1 MSEHP
6 PHLAAYLESLRVRSL
21 AGDTIKSHTHAVL
34 SFLLAA
40 GVCDV
45 REVTREHVRT
55 HAAAL
60 SASRRFK
67 VGTVRTRLL
76 ALKSFFA
83 WLEARDAI
91 LINPCLGLAL
101 PSEEA
106 RLPKRVLS
114 ESEVRQIL
122 ASPDA
127 ATPKGQRD
135 RAVLEL
141 FYSSGIRLEEMQRLT
156 VHDLDLGGGF
166 IRVNRGKGGRGRIV
180 PVGESACA
188 ALRQYLAVRLAW
200 LRASK
205 DPLMTD
211 ALWLS
216 PIQPHHPIDKPAIAL
231 IVRRA
236 AARAGIKRVV
246 GPHLWRHTC
255 ATHLLNGGGN
265 VVYVQKLLGH
275 RRIKTTEIYT
285 RVTISDLKKTH
296 RDTHPRCEPH
306 GRKKRRASA

>member
-6 PHLAAYLESLRVRSL
+6 PHIAAYLESLRVRSL
-21 AGDTIKSHTHAVL
+21 ARDTIKTHTHAVL
-34 SFLLAA
+34 SFFLAA
-40 GVCDV
+40 GVSDV
-45 REVTREHVRT
+45 REVTREHIRA

-60 SASRRFK
+60 SASPRFK
-67 VGTVRTRLL
+67 VGTVRARLL

-83 WLEARDAI
+83 WLEATDAI

-106 RLPKRVLS
+106 RRIVRVLS
-114 ESEVRQIL
+114 PDEARRIL
-122 ASPDA
+122 ASPDP
-127 ATPKGQRD
+127 ATPKGRRD

-141 FYSSGIRLEEMQRLT
+141 FYSSGIRLEEMQKLT
-156 VHDLDLGGGF
+156 VHDLDLKGGF

-180 PVGESACA
+180 PIGQTACA
-188 ALRQYLAVRLAW
+188 ALRDYLAVRLGW
-200 LRASK
+200 LRVSK
-205 DPLMTD
+205 QPLMTD

-216 PIQPHHPIDKPAIAL
+216 PIQPHHRLKKEAIAWL
-231 IVRRA
+231 VRRA
-236 AARAGIKRVV
+236 AAQAGIKRPI

-265 VVYVQKLLGH
+265 IVYVQKLLGH

-285 RVTISDLKKTH
+285 RVTIRDLKKTH
-296 RDTHPRCEPH
+296 RETHPRNR
-306 GRKKRRASA
+306 RKA